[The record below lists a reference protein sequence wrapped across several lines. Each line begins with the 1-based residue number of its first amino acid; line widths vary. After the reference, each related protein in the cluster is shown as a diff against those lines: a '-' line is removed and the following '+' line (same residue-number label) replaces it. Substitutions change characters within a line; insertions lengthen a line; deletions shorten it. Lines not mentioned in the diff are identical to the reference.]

1 MLFFTTQRV
10 VVKSAGSGHGIAKL
24 GYGPKKLAAV
34 LEVQINK
41 TPKYLWPFPKV
52 SFFLESVFHNCINPG

>member
-41 TPKYLWPFPKV
+41 TPKYLWPFPKKLG
-52 SFFLESVFHNCINPG
+52 FFVIFFAWPYHAA